1 MFRKLLLALFAL
13 LLLPALLLAQDG
25 KLRGKVTDKE
35 SGEALVGANV
45 TVEGTSLGAA
55 TDVNG
60 EYIYPHR
67 SRWRLYVEGDVH
79 RLLTDDNFEHPCQ
92 LGCHHDTGLQVDELG
107 CSGSGCRNYR

>member
-1 MFRKLLLALFAL
+1 MFRKLLLVLFAL

-45 TVEGTSLGAA
+45 TVEGSNLGAA

-60 EYIYPHR
+60 EYVI
-67 SRWRLYVEGDVH
+67 
-79 RLLTDDNFEHPCQ
+79 LTIPAGVYTVKVTYIGYSPTSISN
-92 LGCHHDTGLQVDELG
+92 VRIN
-107 CSGSGCRNYR
+107 SGVTTTQDFKLVS